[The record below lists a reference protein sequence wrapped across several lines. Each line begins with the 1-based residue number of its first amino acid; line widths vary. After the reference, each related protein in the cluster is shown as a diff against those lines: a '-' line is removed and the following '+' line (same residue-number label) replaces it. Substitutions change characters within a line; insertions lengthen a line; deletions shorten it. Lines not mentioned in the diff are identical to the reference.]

1 MVNTE
6 QNGDVPIPVSGFD
19 HVAIAV
25 PDLEIAMKFYEE
37 KFGCETS
44 EPFTVGTQNIRMAYV
59 YLGNAKLE
67 LMEPMGEESPI
78 SKFLERNP
86 QGGIHHICLKV
97 PDVEAAAGGACHAGL
112 RRLGGDKLA
121 KGYEGKDLFFIHPK
135 DTLGTLIEIE

>member
-1 MVNTE
+1 MVKTE
-6 QNGDVPIPVSGFD
+6 QNGDVPKPVIGVD
-19 HVAIAV
+19 HIAIAV
-25 PDLEIAMKFYEE
+25 PDLEGAMKFYAG
-37 KFGCETS
+37 KFGCEIS
-44 EPFTVGTQNIRMAYV
+44 KPINVGTQNIRMAYV

-67 LMEPMGEESPI
+67 LMEPMGEGSPI

-97 PDVEAAAGGACHAGL
+97 PDVEAAAEGASQAGL

-121 KGYEGKDLFFIHPK
+121 KGHEEQDLFFMHPK

>member
-6 QNGDVPIPVSGFD
+6 QNGDVPIPVIGVD
-19 HVAIAV
+19 HIAIAV
-25 PDLEIAMKFYEE
+25 PDLEVAMKFYAG
-37 KFGCETS
+37 KFGCEIS
-44 EPFTVGTQNIRMAYV
+44 KPINVGTQNIRMAYV

-67 LMEPMGEESPI
+67 LMEPMGKGSPI

-97 PDVEAAAGGACHAGL
+97 PDVEAAAEVTSQLGL

-121 KGYEGKDLFFIHPK
+121 KGHQGQDLFFMHPK

>member
-1 MVNTE
+1 
-6 QNGDVPIPVSGFD
+6 
-19 HVAIAV
+19 
-25 PDLEIAMKFYEE
+25 MKFYAG
-37 KFGCETS
+37 KFGCEIS
-44 EPFTVGTQNIRMAYV
+44 KPFNVGTQNIRMAYV

-67 LMEPMGEESPI
+67 LMEPMGEGSPI

-97 PDVEAAAGGACHAGL
+97 PDVEAAAEGASQVGL

-121 KGYEGKDLFFIHPK
+121 EGHEGQDLFFMHPK

>member
-1 MVNTE
+1 MVKTE
-6 QNGDVPIPVSGFD
+6 QNGDVPKPVIGVD
-19 HVAIAV
+19 HIAIAV
-25 PDLEIAMKFYEE
+25 PDLEVAMKFYAG
-37 KFGCETS
+37 KFGCEIS
-44 EPFTVGTQNIRMAYV
+44 KPINVGTQNIRMAYV

-67 LMEPMGEESPI
+67 LMEPMGEGSPI

-97 PDVEAAAGGACHAGL
+97 PDVEAAAEGASQAGL

-121 KGYEGKDLFFIHPK
+121 KGHEEQDLFFMHPK

>member
-6 QNGDVPIPVSGFD
+6 QNEDVPIPVNGFD

-25 PDLEIAMKFYEE
+25 PDLEIAMKFYAG

-44 EPFTVGTQNIRMAYV
+44 KPFIVGTQNIRMAYV

-67 LMEPMGEESPI
+67 LMEPLGEGSPI

-97 PDVEAAAGGACHAGL
+97 PDVAAAAEGASQVGI
-112 RRLGGDKLA
+112 RRLGADKLA
-121 KGYEGKDLFFIHPK
+121 KGHEGQDLFFMHPK

>member
-6 QNGDVPIPVSGFD
+6 QNGDVPIPVIGVD
-19 HVAIAV
+19 HIAIAV
-25 PDLEIAMKFYEE
+25 PDLEVAMKFYAG
-37 KFGCETS
+37 KFGCEIS
-44 EPFTVGTQNIRMAYV
+44 KPINVGTQNIRMAYV

-67 LMEPMGEESPI
+67 LMEPMGKGSPI

-97 PDVEAAAGGACHAGL
+97 PDVEAAAEGASQAGL

-121 KGYEGKDLFFIHPK
+121 KGHEEQDLFFMHPK